1 MQEESMK
8 YNVKQR
14 VLLAPVRIHPDK
26 KAALEKIAE
35 RRRES
40 LSEIVREAIDK
51 LIEKD
56 GGEK

>member
-1 MQEESMK
+1 MK

-26 KAALEKIAE
+26 KAALEAIAE

-56 GGEK
+56 GVEK